1 MTTPV
6 RPALAPSDR
15 CNLVAGAVATGA
27 PLTDAERAHLDG
39 CADCAALVALPRA
52 LARTA
57 RAADPGPGFSA
68 RMTAGA
74 HRRIVVRRRRRI
86 TTVAVAAAAAVLLMF
101 VSVQQVRHAPRDQAL
116 RPALATHVPSEQ
128 PARARELLELARFD
142 RAMAPAAPWQDI
154 EAPLRSHRAL
164 LDQHRLRTGGSR

>member
-1 MTTPV
+1 MT
-6 RPALAPSDR
+6 R

-68 RMTAGA
+68 RMTVGA
-74 HRRIVVRRRRRI
+74 HRRLVVRRRRRI
-86 TTVAVAAAAAVLLMF
+86 ATVAAAAMAAAVLLF
-101 VSVQQVRHAPRDQAL
+101 VTVRQVQRPAADQRL
-116 RPALATHVPSEQ
+116 RPALATATPQAPEQ
-128 PARARELLELARFD
+128 TARARELLQLTRFE
-142 RAMAPAAPWQDI
+142 RAMAPAARWDDI

-164 LDQHRLRTGGSR
+164 LNLHRHPVTPAGGTP